1 MRLYPTQLCAVWL
14 YPIQLCAMRLYPIQL
29 CAVWLYPI
37 QLCAV
42 RLYPIQLC
50 ALRGLLT
57 FCRGSGVDVE
67 TVMVFHGDAGGAF
80 GQTVAQFGTP
90 DDGGVLVGAPLQ
102 RGTGNRT
109 GMIYQC
115 WQRSGKCQEVAVTG
129 PPEAINA
136 SLGLALAA
144 AGAGALV
151 CGPTAPQVCGENV
164 HLNGFCVLLDT
175 TLRQLRRIPDA
186 LPECPKHSSDVVL
199 LIDGSGS
206 ISMDDF
212 WKMKTFIV
220 EVLRRF
226 KGTDTQFALVQ
237 FSDTVLQHFDFNT
250 FRRSPDPSMLLNN
263 VQQLRRTTRTA
274 TAIWEVLTNM
284 FIPSRG
290 ARKDARKILIVITDG
305 EKFDDKMEY
314 SEVIPLAKQMRVIRY
329 AIGVGS
335 AFQNPDAINELHTI
349 ASEPSDDHVFRVD
362 NFDALQGIQ
371 NQLQDKIF
379 AIEGTQSSNSSSF
392 QLEMAQEGFS
402 ALLTPEGPV
411 LGAVGAYDWSG
422 GVFVYGGS
430 GEPTFVNVSQATGD
444 MNDAYL
450 GYAAESLSLQGREAL
465 ALGAPRYRHVGRL
478 FLFHRRGPRAAWEF
492 LAAAMGPQV
501 GSYYGAS
508 LCALDTDGDRS
519 AEVVLVGA
527 PMFYGAG
534 SGGRVA
540 VCSLRPKRGQLPCQ
554 QMLQGEPGHPLGR
567 FGASLARLGDVDGDR
582 WPDVAV
588 GAPLE
593 DEERGAIYV
602 FRGERGGVASQYSQR
617 ISGARFSSGPR
628 YFGQAISGGQDLTG
642 DRLPDVA
649 VGAQGQVLLLRSP
662 PLLKV
667 RVTVTFK
674 PQEIPTAAFDCQEE
688 EVLKGEVA
696 KAEICFLST
705 KKTPDNFGNELS
717 TTLRYQAALGP
728 RPGNGPGRLCQQRRR
743 PPWRGGLG
751 VAHPTAPARG
761 TRRSLCA
768 GQECPRDTL
777 TPVTLRLTY
786 NATGDPIAVAGGLR
800 PALSKDSELAA
811 SPQLPFKKNCGADDV
826 CVDDLQVS
834 FNFSGLQTIVVGVH
848 DVVDITITLR
858 NRGEDSYGATVHLQ
872 HAKALSYRKAVVLQS
887 SRRSTSLHC
896 NSEPAEGPQRMTLCH
911 VNHPILRSGTEVV
924 FTVTLDVPHGAELG
938 DVLEVVANASS
949 DNGTPGSRVQRAK
962 IPVKYSVFLVL
973 NSAADSTKY
982 VNVSTHAGAPTS
994 APVTHH
1000 YEVKILGQRGL
1011 PINVTF
1017 LVPTALGGTP
1027 LWDKVEVTPEQQELV
1042 QCRVVA
1048 EHPGVPDVSQ
1058 RLRERPVL
1066 DCAVAACRE
1075 LQCQVQELEPPRAL
1089 GFSLGGSLALGWLA
1103 PTQQPKVVVQ
1113 SRAQL
1118 LYDVGRYRNSADEP
1132 QLQVQTVVELLETP
1146 NPLPFILGGTVG
1158 GLVLLGLL
1166 ALVLYKVGFF
1176 KRHYK
1181 ELMEGNETP
1190 TAPLGEPQG

>member
-1 MRLYPTQLCAVWL
+1 MHPWV
-14 YPIQLCAMRLYPIQL
+14 
-29 CAVWLYPI
+29 
-37 QLCAV
+37 
-42 RLYPIQLC
+42 
-50 ALRGLLT
+50 LLT
-57 FCRGSGVDVE
+57 VLWAGLPPILVSGLDEVTVTVFRGP
-67 TVMVFHGDAGGAF
+67 GGSF
-80 GQTVAQFGTP
+80 GHSVAQI
-90 DDGGVLVGAPLQ
+90 DGGVLVGAPLELG
-102 RGTGNRT
+102 RANETGRV
-109 GMIYQC
+109 YQC
-115 WQRSGKCQEVAVTG
+115 WFRTGRCQDVPITA
-129 PPEAINA
+129 PPEVTSM
-136 SLGLALAA
+136 SLGLT
-144 AGAGALV
+144 LV
-151 CGPTAPQVCGENV
+151 ANESQLMACGPTAQRACGANME
-164 HLNGFCVLLDT
+164 LRGLCFLLSAGN
-175 TLRQLRRIPDA
+175 TLPA
-186 LPECPKHSSDVVL
+186 APPGCPMKASDIVFL
-199 LIDGSGS
+199 MDGSGS
-206 ISMDDF
+206 IADDDF
-212 WKMKTFIV
+212 ERMKTFITQIMSQF
-220 EVLRRF
+220 ES
-226 KGTDTQFALVQ
+226 TDTHFALMQ
-237 FSDTVLQHFDFNT
+237 FSSTSTLHFDFDT
-250 FRRSPDPSMLLNN
+250 FARLSPAERVKEVQRIRHSKGTTHTASAIQN
-263 VQQLRRTTRTA
+263 VVRQLFT
-274 TAIWEVLTNM
+274 
-284 FIPSRG
+284 PGKG
-290 ARKDARKILIVITDG
+290 ARQDAHKILIVVTDG
-305 EKFDDKMEY
+305 RKYGDTLDY
-314 SEVIPLAKQMRVIRY
+314 RDVIPEAARAGIIRY

-717 TTLRYQAALGP
+717 TTLRYQAALD
-728 RPGNGPGRLCQQRRR
+728 PGRAMVRAVFASSAAVRDGTLQ
-743 PPWRGGLG
+743 LG
-751 VAHPTAPARG
+751 VGRKCVPFSVAFPVG
-761 TRRSLCA
+761 
-768 GQECPRDTL
+768 CPRDTL